1 MKLIRIMVLFLACF
15 CFRAI
20 ADSDTD
26 AILLSTQTGIKTVTR
41 INLRNTGVTI
51 ENGDVWVWGYRSK
64 GLQGNGVRNVHHNSP
79 PARVQTFVDK
89 GLAITQVA
97 AGRYHIIALDENGD
111 VWGWGRNLHYEASGG
126 SFTTS
131 TYVLTPVKVLS
142 DKRVI
147 DIYCNEF
154 TSYALTAN
162 GEVWVWGRGSRGEA
176 GINDKKAKN
185 VAQRIP
191 SSLFDGDRIRIM
203 GVGYRSAYAISR
215 AGTIFAWGEVVSN
228 KFCPEAKKHCTY
240 SILPVR
246 VNNTLV
252 QSNSGITSGAN
263 IKQITGGQ
271 HFMTYLTYEGEVY
284 GMGFTKYLADGK
296 FDPNS
301 IEEDDEENWIEGDD
315 DGDADAVA
323 AADDA
328 TDEKNGED
336 IRKDPYYITESPIA
350 IIGKDAHD
358 EKKGVGYSIY
368 CRFRGCVAITKHKSI
383 LTWGIKGTSR
393 LKEIL
398 YNRNKASVA
407 QRPLQGT
414 LTKIDGG
421 RQQLFYWN
429 EDGEVYGV
437 GVGSYHK
444 FDLSNSSRRD
454 WGDKRLDFLMN
465 AMHAVYG
472 EDHVLGQ
479 VK

>member
-1 MKLIRIMVLFLACF
+1 MKLIRIMVLSLACF
-15 CFRAI
+15 CFTAA
-20 ADSDTD
+20 ADSETD

-41 INLRNTGVTI
+41 INLMNTGVTI
-51 ENGDVWVWGYRSK
+51 ENGDVWVWGYRGR
-64 GLQGNGVRNVHHNSP
+64 GLQGNGVRTVPYRSA
-79 PARVQTFVDK
+79 PARVQTFVEE

-111 VWGWGRNLHYEASGG
+111 VWGWGRNLQYEASGG
-126 SFTTS
+126 ELTTS
-131 TYVLTPVKVLS
+131 TYVLTPVKVLK
-142 DKRVI
+142 DKKVI

-154 TSYALTAN
+154 TSYALTAS
-162 GEVWVWGRGSRGEA
+162 GDIWVWGRGTHGEA
-176 GINDKKAKN
+176 GINDRKVKN
-185 VAQRIP
+185 KVTQIP
-191 SSLFDGDRIRIM
+191 SGLFGGERVRIM
-203 GVGYRSAYAISR
+203 GVGYRSAYAINR
-215 AGTIFAWGEVVSN
+215 AGTIYAWGETVSN
-228 KFCPEAKKHCTY
+228 KFCPEAKKNCTY

-246 VNNTLV
+246 INNTLV

-301 IEEDDEENWIEGDD
+301 LEEDDEETWIEGDD
-315 DGDADAVA
+315 DDDADAVA

-336 IRKDPYYITESPIA
+336 ARHDPYYVSDSPIA
-350 IIGKDAHD
+350 IIGKYAHD

-368 CRFRGCVAITKHKSI
+368 CRFRGCVAITQHKSI
-383 LTWGIKGTSR
+383 LTWGVKGSSR
-393 LKEIL
+393 LKSIL

-421 RQQLFYWN
+421 RQHLFYWN
-429 EDGEVYGV
+429 ERGEVFGV
-437 GVGSYHK
+437 GIGSYRK
-444 FDLSNSSRRD
+444 FDPSTSHTRD
-454 WGDKRLDFLMN
+454 WDEKRMDFLMD

-472 EDHVLGQ
+472 KDHVLGQ

>member
-64 GLQGNGVRNVHHNSP
+64 GLQGNGVRNVHHNSL
-79 PARVQTFVDK
+79 PARVQSFVDK

-111 VWGWGRNLHYEASGG
+111 VWGWGRNRHSQASGG
-126 SFTTS
+126 IGTDVK
-131 TYVLTPVKVLS
+131 YVTTPVRVLS
-142 DKRVI
+142 GRRVI
-147 DIYCNEF
+147 DVYCNEY

-162 GEVWVWGRGSRGEA
+162 GEIWVWGRGNRGET
-176 GINDKKAKN
+176 GLDKRESR
-185 VAQRIP
+185 QRLRQIP
-191 SSLFDGDRIRIM
+191 SSFFNGSRVRTM
-203 GVGYRSAYAISR
+203 GVGYRSAYAINR
-215 AGTIFAWGEVVSN
+215 AGTIYAWGETVSN
-228 KFCPEAKKHCTY
+228 TFCPENKKSCNY
-240 SILPVR
+240 AIRPIR
-246 VNNTLV
+246 INNTLV
-252 QSNSGITSGAN
+252 QSDSGITSGQQ
-263 IKQITGGQ
+263 IKEITGGRDYL
-271 HFMTYLTYEGEVY
+271 TYLTFEGEVY
-284 GMGFTKYLADGK
+284 GMGRTRYLADGN
-296 FDPNS
+296 FDPNE
-301 IEEDDEENWIEGDD
+301 IDEDDEENWIEGDD
-315 DGDADAVA
+315 DGDAEAVA

-454 WGDKRLDFLMN
+454 WGEKRLDFLMN

>member
-15 CFRAI
+15 CFTAV

-41 INLRNTGVTI
+41 INLMNTGVTI
-51 ENGDVWVWGYRSK
+51 ENGDVWVWGYRGR
-64 GLQGNGVRNVHHNSP
+64 GLQGNGVRTVPYRSA
-79 PARVQTFVDK
+79 PARVQTFVEE

-111 VWGWGRNLHYEASGG
+111 VWGWGRNLQYEASGG
-126 SFTTS
+126 VFSTS
-131 TYVLTPVKVLS
+131 TYVLTPIKVLS
-142 DKRVI
+142 GKRVI

-162 GEVWVWGRGSRGEA
+162 GEIWVWGRGTHGEA
-176 GINDKKAKN
+176 GLNDRKVKN
-185 VAQRIP
+185 TVKQIP
-191 SSLFDGDRIRIM
+191 SSLFEGDRVRIM
-203 GVGYRSAYAISR
+203 GVGYRSAYAITR
-215 AGTIFAWGEVVSN
+215 AGTIYAWGETVSN
-228 KFCPEAKKHCTY
+228 KFCPENKKSCLY
-240 SILPVR
+240 SILPIR
-246 VNNTLV
+246 INNTLV
-252 QSNSGITSGAN
+252 QSNSGIKSGAG
-263 IKQITGGQ
+263 IKQITGGR
-271 HFMTYLTYEGEVY
+271 HFMAYLTYEGEVY

-301 IEEDDEENWIEGDD
+301 LEENDDEEWVDGDD
-315 DGDADAVA
+315 DDDADAVA

-328 TDEKNGED
+328 TDEKDGED
-336 IRKDPYYITESPIA
+336 IRHDPYYVTESPIA

-358 EKKGVGYSIY
+358 EKDGVGYSIY

-383 LTWGIKGTSR
+383 LTWGIKGSSR
-393 LKEIL
+393 LKSIL

-407 QRPLQGT
+407 QRPLQGV

-421 RQQLFYWN
+421 RQHLFYWN
-429 EDGEVYGV
+429 ERGEVFGV
-437 GVGSYHK
+437 GIGSYHK
-444 FDLSNSSRRD
+444 FDPSTSHTRD
-454 WGDKRLDFLMN
+454 WDEKRMDFLMD

-472 EDHVLGQ
+472 KDHVLGQ